1 MLFQLF
7 AACSCDI
14 LILFM
19 ICLGGEII
27 IHSYDLSVDAYHLF
41 WYQYNSNSKY
51 MVWFLIRHTQKPYY
65 FASFKS
71 LNCSL
76 ETFTNVWLLF
86 ISNHCT
92 SNFPKFKYL
101 LRQQITF
108 SDHTKGWRCIGYA
121 SKHEIGTWFA
131 KKNSKI
137 VMNENCFI

>member
-27 IHSYDLSVDAYHLF
+27 IHAYDLSNDAYHLF
-41 WYQYNSNSKY
+41 WYQYESRSKY
-51 MVWFLIRHTQKPYY
+51 MVWFLIRHTQKAYY

-76 ETFTNVWLLF
+76 ETFTNVRLLF
-86 ISNHCT
+86 YFNSVH
-92 SNFPKFKYL
+92 SKYSSSSFFEMNL
-101 LRQQITF
+101 LFLNWIF
-108 SDHTKGWRCIGYA
+108 FFFELNLFFFIHIYFCI
-121 SKHEIGTWFA
+121 IIFT
-131 KKNSKI
+131 
-137 VMNENCFI
+137 